1 MKILFISS
9 TFYPSIGGIQTFS
22 QYLIKYLIKKKNNV
36 ILITNT
42 KMNKNEKK
50 KFNYQIFDKPNQKK
64 INKLHDWANIIFHN
78 HLSIRLSSIK
88 FRHFKKTIITTQYWL
103 GDRFSLIKFFKRI
116 FLILCSQRI
125 FISKAI
131 MDHVNLNGK
140 IFFNFYNEKIFF
152 KIKPFT
158 KRKKQIIFVGRMT
171 DEKGVEILLKAITEI
186 KNLLKINEVTFIGSG
201 DELKSYI
208 ILSKELKV
216 FKYINFINR
225 SHKSLRGYFNNH
237 KIHVVPSKKEPFGI
251 VALEGN
257 ASGCISILS
266 NNYGLAEFDKKT
278 FQFFESNDYISLS
291 RTLIKNIKKPS
302 IPKNVNRK
310 NNLSKYQL
318 SHIGK
323 KYLSI
328 FYNVME
334 KNNV

>member
-1 MKILFISS
+1 
-9 TFYPSIGGIQTFS
+9 
-22 QYLIKYLIKKKNNV
+22 
-36 ILITNT
+36 
-42 KMNKNEKK
+42 
-50 KFNYQIFDKPNQKK
+50 
-64 INKLHDWANIIFHN
+64 
-78 HLSIRLSSIK
+78 
-88 FRHFKKTIITTQYWL
+88 
-103 GDRFSLIKFFKRI
+103 
-116 FLILCSQRI
+116 
-125 FISKAI
+125 
-131 MDHVNLNGK
+131 
-140 IFFNFYNEKIFF
+140 
-152 KIKPFT
+152 
-158 KRKKQIIFVGRMT
+158 MT

-201 DELKSYI
+201 DELKRYI